1 MKVLKKITVLFIL
14 SLFILTSIEHVA
26 MAEEKGTGVENKL
39 SDTDQKAYNALP
51 SDSELAKKVKN
62 KDANIANSSNT
73 KKIGQGKKALYKA
86 YKDEIDAEVE
96 KRKENKIPHAEDLRD
111 KAKAYDTTTGKLK
124 VGKFD
129 VEGHANNMFLSAGK
143 FLVKSSTEPLKQ
155 FTIKPSEVLDA
166 PSAKPMKN
174 AFNSLTDILIALFL
188 IFQLSKI
195 LLARAVD
202 IGYNGQQIYDKIF
215 KTFVATIL
223 IGLYEPIFKLILSFQ
238 YLLVTPIL
246 NSISVNDNM
255 AGIIAL
261 RGMIVDSMGM
271 MIILPLTG
279 VLLVVVTLS
288 LFYSL
293 AMLIILFITGPVA
306 ITTMVNEEM
315 DFFSLWLRKVISRV
329 LTLMLQSLCIA
340 MCFATMFRVT
350 FSSTE
355 TLTDVMLGIAF
366 LFVALSVPKM
376 LENFGDSSGAGRST
390 MMFIRSAGRGKK

>member
-1 MKVLKKITVLFIL
+1 MKYIKKIMVLLIL
-14 SLFILTSIEHVA
+14 SLFILTSIGKIT
-26 MAEEKGTGVENKL
+26 MAAEQGTGIKNDL
-39 SDTDQKAYNALP
+39 SNTSQKAYNTLP
-51 SDSELAKKVKN
+51 SDTELAKKVEN
-62 KDANIANSSNT
+62 QNANIADSSNT

-86 YKDEIDAEVE
+86 YKDEIDEEVE
-96 KRKENKIPHAEDLRD
+96 KRKKNKVPHAEDLRD
-111 KAKAYDTTTGKLK
+111 NAKAYDTTTGKLK

-129 VEGHANNMFLSAGK
+129 VEGHVNNIFLSTGK
-143 FLVKSSTEPLKQ
+143 FLVKSSTEPLKN
-155 FTIKPSEVLDA
+155 FTIKPSKVLDA
-166 PSAKPMKN
+166 PSAKPMKD

-195 LLARAVD
+195 LLARAID

-223 IGLYEPIFKLILSFQ
+223 IGLYEPIFKLILNFQ

-246 NSISVNDNM
+246 NSIDVNDNM

-261 RGMIVDSMGM
+261 RGLIVDSMGM
-271 MIILPLTG
+271 IIILPLTG

-293 AMLIILFITGPVA
+293 AMLIVLFVIGPVA
-306 ITTMVNEEM
+306 ITTMINEEM
-315 DFFSLWLRKVISRV
+315 DFFSLWLRKVVSRV

-350 FSSTE
+350 FSTTE
-355 TLTDVMLGIAF
+355 TYTDIMLGIAF
-366 LFVALSVPKM
+366 LFVALSVPKL

-390 MMFIRSAGRGKK
+390 MMFIRSAGRRKK